1 MGLFDFLK
9 GSPTKA
15 GATAAGPAS
24 AGAAATGAAAEESAI
39 GSLLGAGGANLWGLL
54 EKLKAAG
61 LEDKVM
67 SWIGRGEN
75 KPISPDEVKAG
86 VPADQIEAVA
96 AKLGISRD
104 VAASKIAAILPGL
117 IDKLTPDGLVPDPAA
132 LANKLSGILKL

>member
-1 MGLFDFLK
+1 M
-9 GSPTKA
+9 
-15 GATAAGPAS
+15 
-24 AGAAATGAAAEESAI
+24 

-86 VPADQIEAVA
+86 VPADQIEAGA
-96 AKLGISRD
+96 AKLGISRAS
-104 VAASKIAAILPGL
+104 AARKIAAAPPRGL
-117 IDKLTPDGLVPDPAA
+117 SPRSGGKTPREGRGLAPSRGAPSPRPPA
-132 LANKLSGILKL
+132 LSNPRPQARSRDQWPR